1 MAIYDAQE
9 SKLLVVRE
17 KPFAREREMQH
28 LVEAHLETLL
38 GLQFVRSEFSIGD
51 FRIDSL
57 VFDRSSNAFAI
68 VEYKRDKNFSVVDQ
82 GYAYLSTMLNNKA
95 DFILEYNEV
104 MQHSLQRSKVD
115 WSQSRVIFIA
125 PSFTSYQRQ
134 AINFQ
139 DMPIELWEL
148 KRYENDLI
156 SFNKIKSD
164 GARESIQT
172 LSSEAIESP
181 IKEVSKEIT
190 VVTEAQHLAGKP
202 EQILDLYR
210 RLKEHVMGLGDVE
223 LKPTKL
229 WLGFRTTR
237 NFVDIHLQNSA
248 LKMWLNMPAGV
259 LNDPLGVARDVSSVG
274 HWGNGSYE
282 IRIVDDKHVSYIF
295 DLIEQSY
302 NYQLRA
308 G

>member
-1 MAIYDAQE
+1 
-9 SKLLVVRE
+9 
-17 KPFAREREMQH
+17 MQN
-28 LVEAHLETLL
+28 LVEAHVEMML
-38 GLQFVRSEFSIGD
+38 GLQLVRSEFIIGD

-57 VFDRSSNAFAI
+57 VYDCSAKVFAI
-68 VEYKRDKNFSVVDQ
+68 IEYKGDKNFSVIDQ

-104 MQHSLQRSKVD
+104 MQSPLQRSTVD

-148 KRYENDLI
+148 KKFEKGLV

-172 LSSEAIESP
+172 LSSESAELP
-181 IKEVSKEIT
+181 IKEVNKEIK
-190 VVTEAQHLAGKP
+190 VVTEAQHLEGKP
-202 EQILDLYR
+202 EHILDLYQ
-210 RLKEHVMGLGDVE
+210 RLKEQIMALGDVE

-248 LKMWLNMPAGV
+248 LKMWLNMPAGE
-259 LNDPLGVARDVSSVG
+259 LNDPLNIARDVSNVG
-274 HWGNGSYE
+274 HWDNGSYE
-282 IRIVDDKHVSYIF
+282 IRVVDDERLAYLY
-295 DLIEQSY
+295 DLITQSY
-302 NYQLRA
+302 NYQLRVS
-308 G
+308 

>member
-1 MAIYDAQE
+1 MAIYY
-9 SKLLVVRE
+9 SKENNFFTIRE
-17 KPFAREREMQH
+17 VPFARERDMQN
-28 LVEAHLETLL
+28 LVEAHVETML
-38 GLQFVRSEFSIGD
+38 GLQLVCSEFVVGD

-57 VFDRSSNAFAI
+57 VYDCSAKAFAI
-68 VEYKRDKNFSVVDQ
+68 IEYKRDKNFSVIDQ

-104 MQHSLQRSKVD
+104 MQSPLQRSAVD

-125 PSFTSYQRQ
+125 PSFTAYQRQ

-148 KRYENDLI
+148 KKFEKGLV

-172 LSSEAIESP
+172 LSSESVESP
-181 IKEVSKEIT
+181 IKEVNKEIK
-190 VVTEAQHLAGKP
+190 VVTEAQHLEGKP
-202 EQILDLYR
+202 EHILDLYQ
-210 RLKEHVMGLGDVE
+210 RLKEQIMALGDVE

-248 LKMWLNMPAGV
+248 LKMWLNMPAGE
-259 LNDPLGVARDVSSVG
+259 LNDTLKVARDVSNLG

-282 IRIVDDKHVSYIF
+282 IRVVDDERLAYLY
-295 DLIEQSY
+295 DLINQSY
-302 NYQLRA
+302 NYQLKV